1 VDLPAGYSVNMVGGG
16 AVQYAGGA
24 PMLACGVVQID
35 MQVPDGAASGPL
47 LLTPQMCT
55 NGGLTCT
62 SQETGSTIYV
72 K

>member
-1 VDLPAGYSVNMVGGG
+1 MVGGG
-16 AVQYAGGA
+16 TVQYAGGA
-24 PMLACGVVQID
+24 PLLACGLVLIN
-35 MQVPDGAASGPL
+35 MQVPATAASGSL
-47 LLTPQMCT
+47 LLTPQVCTT